1 MTKNKTESWV
11 DTTVK
16 MGDDL
21 AKTGRNFYLAGLGA
35 VATAGEEARNVYD
48 RFVSKGEQFEKSQ
61 DNLFTKAKDVGRKV
75 ESRFQETVSA
85 TLNRAGVP
93 SRDEIHTL
101 VHRVEELTQKVDQ
114 LAASK

>member
-1 MTKNKTESWV
+1 MTKAKNESWV

-21 AKTGRNFYLAGLGA
+21 FKTGRNVYLAGLGA
-35 VATAGEEARNVYD
+35 VATAGEEARSVYD
-48 RFVSKGEQFEKSQ
+48 RFVSKGEEFEKSQ
-61 DNLFTKAKDVGRKV
+61 DNLFNKARDVGRKV
-75 ESRFQETVSA
+75 ETRVQETVSA

-101 VHRVEELTQKVDQ
+101 VHRVEELTHKVDQ